1 MNKLKLYWTLQLGG
15 WITFAFIQILGFIL
29 IGDIQLTTFQITFWG
44 LEAAVFLLATH
55 GYRTFIIRKQWLRLN
70 MARLIPRVVLAVFTL
85 GLLVYTLRMVISIPL
100 GMYNPEV
107 ALKPSNIIGLT
118 FVYALILFLWSI
130 FYFIY
135 HYFEQ
140 YNTSLKHQAAMNEIE
155 LSNLKAQLN
164 PHFIFNAL
172 NSIRALVDENPKKS
186 KNSIT
191 QLSSLLRSSLMTD
204 KKKLTPFNEELSI
217 VKDYL
222 GLETIRFEERLKTK
236 YDIHPDSNMYHVPP
250 LMLQT
255 LVENGVKHGISKLMK
270 GGTISLQTKIV
281 DDNFIIRIRNTGQYK
296 LNGTS
301 NKNGGLGLKNT
312 KQRLDLI
319 FGERASITVS
329 NENKNTVLTEL
340 IIPQENYESIN
351 NR

>member
-15 WITFAFIQILGFIL
+15 WITFASVQILGFVL
-29 IGDIQLTTFQITFWG
+29 IGGAKLSVFQITFWG
-44 LEAAVFLLATH
+44 LEAALFLLVTH
-55 GYRTFIIRKQWLRLN
+55 LYRYFIIQKQWLGLN
-70 MARLIPRVVLAVFTL
+70 MARLIPRVILAVFTL
-85 GLLVYTLRMVISIPL
+85 GIIVYTLRMLISWPL
-100 GMYNPEV
+100 GMYNPEI
-107 ALKPSNIIGLT
+107 ALRPANIIGLT
-118 FVYALILFLWSI
+118 FVYALILFLWSVL
-130 FYFIY
+130 YFIY
-135 HYFEQ
+135 HYFER

-186 KNSIT
+186 KHSIT

-204 KKKLTPFNEELSI
+204 KKKLTSFNEELNI

-222 GLETIRFEERLKTK
+222 GLETIRFEERLQTSF
-236 YDIHPDSNMYHVPP
+236 DIHPDSNMYLVPP

-270 GGTISLQTKIV
+270 GGSISLQTKV
-281 DDNFIIRIRNTGQYK
+281 NEDKFVIRIRNSGQYK
-296 LNGTS
+296 VNGS
-301 NKNGGLGLKNT
+301 SQKPSGLGLKNS

-319 FGERASITVS
+319 FGDRASITVS
-329 NENKNTVLTEL
+329 NEDKNTVLTEL
-340 IIPQENYESIN
+340 IIPQHNYESIN